1 MISFV
6 KGRVE
11 DIGRDFV
18 EIDVNGVGY
27 RVFSSKSTLNRLTP
41 GELVKLHTQMILRE
55 DSMSLFGFILKE
67 ELYLFDKLISVSGIG
82 PKAALSI
89 LSSMPPADFAGLIVG
104 ERIEDL
110 MKIPGVGRKTGER
123 LILELKDKLDIYC
136 DGSFSPEPV
145 ADSRREAL
153 EALVS
158 LGFEAAS
165 VRRVLAGIDEEETD
179 TARLIKLCLKGLR
192 P

>member
-1 MISFV
+1 MISFL

-27 RVFSSKSTLNRLTP
+27 RVFSSKTTLGRLTQ

-55 DSMSLFGFILKE
+55 DSMSLFGFIHKE
-67 ELYLFDKLISVSGIG
+67 ELYLFEKLISVSGIG

-136 DGSFSPEPV
+136 DESFSPEPV

-179 TARLIKLCLKGLR
+179 TARLIKLCLKGLK

>member
-1 MISFV
+1 MICFV

-27 RVFSSKSTLNRLTP
+27 RVFSSKFTLSRLSM

-55 DSMSLFGFILKE
+55 DSVSLFGFIHKE
-67 ELYLFDKLISVSGIG
+67 ELYLFEKLISVSGIG
-82 PKAALSI
+82 PKAAVSI
-89 LSSMPPADFAGLIVG
+89 LSSMPPAEFAGLIVG

-110 MKIPGVGRKTGER
+110 MKIPGIGRKTGER
-123 LILELKDKLDIYC
+123 LILELKDKLDMYC

-145 ADSRREAL
+145 TDNKREAL

-165 VRRVLAGIDEEETD
+165 VRRILAAIDDKEAD
-179 TARLIKLCLKGLR
+179 TVRLIKICLKSLKS
-192 P
+192 

>member
-1 MISFV
+1 MISFL

-27 RVFSSKSTLNRLTP
+27 RVFSSKTTLGRLTP

-55 DSMSLFGFILKE
+55 DSMSLFGFIHKE
-67 ELYLFDKLISVSGIG
+67 ELYLFEKLISVSGIG
-82 PKAALSI
+82 PKAAVSI

-123 LILELKDKLDIYC
+123 LILELKDKLDIYR
-136 DGSFSPEPV
+136 DGSFSSEPV

-153 EALVS
+153 EALVT

-165 VRRVLAGIDEEETD
+165 VRRVLAAINEEETD
-179 TARLIKLCLKGLR
+179 TARLIKLCLKGLK

>member
-1 MISFV
+1 
-6 KGRVE
+6 
-11 DIGRDFV
+11 
-18 EIDVNGVGY
+18 
-27 RVFSSKSTLNRLTP
+27 
-41 GELVKLHTQMILRE
+41 
-55 DSMSLFGFILKE
+55 
-67 ELYLFDKLISVSGIG
+67 
-82 PKAALSI
+82 
-89 LSSMPPADFAGLIVG
+89 
-104 ERIEDL
+104 

-136 DGSFSPEPV
+136 DESFSPEPV

-165 VRRVLAGIDEEETD
+165 VRRVLAGIDEGETD
-179 TARLIKLCLKGLR
+179 TARLIKLCLKELK